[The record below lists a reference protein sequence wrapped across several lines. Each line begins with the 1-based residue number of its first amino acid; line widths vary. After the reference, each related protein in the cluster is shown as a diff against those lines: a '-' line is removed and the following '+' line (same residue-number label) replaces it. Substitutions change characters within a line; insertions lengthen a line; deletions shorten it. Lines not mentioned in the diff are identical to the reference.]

1 MQVHLKIDYGTSLR
15 KAYSFNRQVAQG
27 TAALLVPASVMAFVL
42 GGWRLGADLN
52 LTGQFAISHGLFSHW
67 QVWLALGAGM
77 QIAGDSLPV
86 FQPARRRNW
95 RDGRLKSFQKLFVL
109 TLHLY
114 RQ

>member
-1 MQVHLKIDYGTSLR
+1 MQVRLKIDYRTPRR

-27 TAALLVPASVMAFVL
+27 TAALLGPASVMAFVL

-77 QIAGDSLPV
+77 QVAAAILSRYFNRHDDETGATAV
-86 FQPARRRNW
+86 
-95 RDGRLKSFQKLFVL
+95 
-109 TLHLY
+109 
-114 RQ
+114 